1 MIPLPSES
9 INERTIRNL
18 QNIALGNKLV
28 AILPTSTRFKGND
41 QSFEK
46 IQRINSVK
54 GLILLENNE
63 VSQND
68 AHILLQQFKI
78 PVGSPAE
85 TRFTQPSKEMK
96 NYWNSIPLSER
107 EVIQKSINTDIDGK
121 LGKRTVL
128 ALQRRAR
135 GASYE

>member
-1 MIPLPSES
+1 MIPLPKED
-9 INERTIRNL
+9 INSTTIAKLKQLAETGKITSVPYTKRMERT
-18 QNIALGNKLV
+18 
-28 AILPTSTRFKGND
+28 
-41 QSFEK
+41 EK
-46 IQRINSVK
+46 VQKIDTVK

-68 AHILLQQFKI
+68 AQILLQQFKI
-78 PVGSPAE
+78 PVGSPVE

-96 NYWNSIPLSER
+96 DYWNSIPLSER
-107 EVIQKSINTDIDGK
+107 ETIQKSIKTDVDGK

-135 GASYE
+135 GALYA